1 MPEDKPAKIAIITGS
16 SRGIGAATARLFAA
30 NGYAVCI
37 NYRSNEKAANEIV
50 DDITAKGGMCVSFQA
65 NVSLENEVMALFDFV
80 DHKLGALT
88 CLVNNAG
95 LLKKQSRLEDLTAER
110 INETL
115 INNVTSC
122 FICSR
127 EAVKRMSTRHGG
139 KGGTIVNVSSR
150 ASWSGSPNEFID
162 YAASKGAIDTLTK
175 GLAME
180 VASEGIRVNAV
191 RPGLIDTDMH
201 MDSGEPGRVDRV
213 RAKVPMQRAGQP
225 EEVAEAILWL
235 ASDKSAFSTGSFIDL
250 TGGF

>member
-1 MPEDKPAKIAIITGS
+1 MQKEKHSEIAIITGS
-16 SRGIGAATARLFAA
+16 SRGIGAATAKLFAL

-50 DDITAKGGMCVSFQA
+50 DDINSNGGRCISFRA
-65 NVSLENEVMALFDFV
+65 NVSSDEEVIGLFDYV
-80 DHKLGALT
+80 DRELGVLT
-88 CLVNNAG
+88 SLVNNAG
-95 LLKKQSRLEDLTAER
+95 LLKKQSRVEGLTAER

-150 ASWSGSPNEFID
+150 ASWSGSPNEFTD

-175 GLAME
+175 GLSME
-180 VASEGIRVNAV
+180 VADEGIRVNAV

-201 MDSGEPGRVDRV
+201 NDTGEPGRVDRIRV
-213 RAKVPMQRAGQP
+213 KVPMQRAGQP

-235 ASDKSAFSTGSFIDL
+235 ASDKSAFSTGSFIDI
-250 TGGF
+250 TGGH